1 MPFVKGRSGNPRG
14 GKKRAPVLKEIEEL
28 ARYAGPD
35 AIDRLKHWMRD
46 ADGRISVAAA
56 KVLLDRGFG
65 TPTQTVNATVTD
77 ERNVIRSP
85 QPSETPADWATTY
98 TPKPH

>member
-14 GKKRAPVLKEIEEL
+14 GKKRAPILAEIEEL
-28 ARYAGPD
+28 ARHAAPD
-35 AIDRLKHWMRD
+35 AIDRLKHWLRNE
-46 ADGRISVAAA
+46 DGRIAVAAA

-65 TPTQTVNATVTD
+65 TPAQTINATVTD

-85 QPSETPADWATTY
+85 APAETPEDWRSTY